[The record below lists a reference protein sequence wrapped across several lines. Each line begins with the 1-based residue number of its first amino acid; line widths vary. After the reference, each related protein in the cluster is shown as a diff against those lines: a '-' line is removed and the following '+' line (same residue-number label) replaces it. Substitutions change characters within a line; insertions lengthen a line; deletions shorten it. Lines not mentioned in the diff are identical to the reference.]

1 MEYLLYAILLYI
13 LSEFVFG
20 LLSNNNDFCDIV
32 AVVIRGIMYS
42 FCISFLIIWI
52 KKTSCEIHVFFD
64 YSLTFSLFGR
74 LLLFIAILLLSTFF
88 FLRKTKWYTLVAY
101 CKLYSK
107 ILALFSSSYIFSYSG
122 LCLLVA
128 DLSFSSITKLAVI
141 FVISWLYFFI
151 ISILWR
157 QSNGVFIMKTYPD
170 ILYLRSFNSDK
181 DKHQK
186 QIEESLVKVCN
197 NLNLRICKIAN
208 PIRFNSNE
216 REFCLPVSN
225 WKNELNFYI
234 ARAKYIFCIIDI
246 TKGVLWEMFEH
257 QKFINKYIYCIRNK
271 KTLQEILTNKI
282 FRKYDNSTLMISLK
296 TISKSHYNE
305 TIFLRIDSSECFYS
319 LSLKAIL
326 TNYKDNP
333 KTRSFTVDYS
343 YSEHIETANYKR
355 RDLLQ
360 RFERSLV
367 AFSNGLAKIPVYFII
382 PFMVLFFT
390 KWCFSKSGYLYFLS
404 LLKHIIILEKNL
416 LMQEGIFLNIS
427 VNIYD
432 FINEALTFSSIFLAI
447 ICIPII
453 IIHKIM
459 HEHYYTNVT
468 KEIISNI
475 LSFNIRTILALMI
488 AFLLVL
494 SAYNTINIINGD
506 ISNPNNWGKLL
517 LLSFSIGCVLSYRDN
532 FSYNTFQTRK
542 LILNNK
548 IMFNIHSHFIRILHE
563 IKY

>member
-1 MEYLLYAILLYI
+1 MEFLLYAILLYI

-20 LLSNNNDFCDIV
+20 LLSDNNDFCDIV

-42 FCISFLIIWI
+42 FCISFLMIWI
-52 KKTSCEIHVFFD
+52 KKTSCTIHGFFD
-64 YSLTFSLFGR
+64 YSLTFSLFGC
-74 LLLFIAILLLSTFF
+74 LILFVTILLLSSFF

-107 ILALFSSSYIFSYSG
+107 ILALFSSLYIFTYSG

-141 FVISWLYFFI
+141 FVISWVYFFI
-151 ISILWR
+151 ISTLWR
-157 QSNGVFIMKTYPD
+157 QSNGVFIMKLYPD

-186 QIEESLVKVCN
+186 QIEETLVKVCS

-208 PIRFNSNE
+208 PIRFNSNV

-246 TKGVLWEMFEH
+246 TEGVLWEMFEH
-257 QKFINKYIYCIRNK
+257 QEFINKYIYCIRNK
-271 KTLQEILTNKI
+271 NTLQEILTNKI
-282 FRKYDNSTLMISLK
+282 FRKFDNSKLMISLQ
-296 TISKSHYNE
+296 TISNLNYNG
-305 TIFLRIDSSECFYS
+305 TIFLRFDSSKCFYS
-319 LSLKAIL
+319 LNLKAIL

-333 KTRSFTVDYS
+333 KISSFTVDYTH
-343 YSEHIETANYKR
+343 SEHIENANYKR

-367 AFSNGLAKIPVYFII
+367 EFSNGLAKIPVFFII

-390 KWCFSKSGYLYFLS
+390 KWCFSLNGYIYFLR
-404 LLKHIIILEKNL
+404 LLEQILILQKDL
-416 LMQEGIFLNIS
+416 LLQEGIFLNVDIS
-427 VNIYD
+427 D
-432 FINEALTFSSIFLAI
+432 FINDALTFSSIFMAI

-453 IIHKIM
+453 IIHKVF
-459 HEHYYTNVT
+459 HELYHTNVI
-468 KEIISNI
+468 KEIICNT
-475 LSFNIRTILALMI
+475 LTFNIRTILMLII

-494 SAYNTINIINGD
+494 SAYNTINIIHGD

-517 LLSFSIGCVLSYRDN
+517 LLSFSVGWVQSYRDN
-532 FSYNTFQTRK
+532 FSYNTFQTRE

-548 IMFNIHSHFIRILHE
+548 VMFNIHSHFIRILHE

>member
-1 MEYLLYAILLYI
+1 MEFLLYAILLYI

-20 LLSNNNDFCDIV
+20 LLSDNNDFCDIV

-42 FCISFLIIWI
+42 FCISFLMIWI
-52 KKTSCEIHVFFD
+52 KKTSCTIHGFFD
-64 YSLTFSLFGR
+64 YSLTFSLFGC
-74 LLLFIAILLLSTFF
+74 LILFVTILLLSSFF

-107 ILALFSSSYIFSYSG
+107 ILALFSSLYIFTYSG

-141 FVISWLYFFI
+141 FVISWVYFFI
-151 ISILWR
+151 ISTLWR
-157 QSNGVFIMKTYPD
+157 QSNGVFIMKLYPD

-186 QIEESLVKVCN
+186 QIEETLVKVCS

-208 PIRFNSNE
+208 PIRFNSNV

-246 TKGVLWEMFEH
+246 TEGVLWEMFEH
-257 QKFINKYIYCIRNK
+257 QEFINKYIYCIRNK
-271 KTLQEILTNKI
+271 NTLQEILTNKI
-282 FRKYDNSTLMISLK
+282 FRKFDNSKLMISLK
-296 TISKSHYNE
+296 TISNLNYNG
-305 TIFLRIDSSECFYS
+305 TIFLRFDSSKCFYS
-319 LSLKAIL
+319 LNLKAIL

-333 KTRSFTVDYS
+333 KISSFTVDYTH
-343 YSEHIETANYKR
+343 SEHIENANYKR

-367 AFSNGLAKIPVYFII
+367 EFSNGLAKIPVFFII

-390 KWCFSKSGYLYFLS
+390 KWCFSLNGYIYFLR
-404 LLKHIIILEKNL
+404 LLEQILILQKDL
-416 LMQEGIFLNIS
+416 LLQEGIFLNVDIS
-427 VNIYD
+427 D
-432 FINEALTFSSIFLAI
+432 FINDALTFSSIFMAI

-453 IIHKIM
+453 IIHKVF
-459 HEHYYTNVT
+459 HELYHTNVI
-468 KEIISNI
+468 KEIICNT
-475 LSFNIRTILALMI
+475 LTFNIRTILMLII

-494 SAYNTINIINGD
+494 SAYNTINIIHGD

-517 LLSFSIGCVLSYRDN
+517 LLSFSVGWVQSYRDN
-532 FSYNTFQTRK
+532 FSYNTFQTRE

-548 IMFNIHSHFIRILHE
+548 VMFNIHSHFIRILHE

>member
-1 MEYLLYAILLYI
+1 MEYLLYAILIYI

-20 LLSNNNDFCDIV
+20 LLSDNNDFCDLV

-42 FCISFLIIWI
+42 FCISCLIIWI
-52 KKTSCEIHVFFD
+52 KKTSCAIHGFFD
-64 YSLTFSLFGR
+64 YSLTFSLFGC
-74 LLLFIAILLLSTFF
+74 LLLFITILLLSTFF

-107 ILALFSSSYIFSYSG
+107 ILALFSSLYIFTYSG

-151 ISILWR
+151 ISTLWR

-208 PIRFNSNE
+208 PIRFNSNV

-246 TKGVLWEMFEH
+246 TEGVLWEMFEH

-282 FRKYDNSTLMISLK
+282 FRKYDNSKLMISLK
-296 TISKSHYNE
+296 TISKSNYNG
-305 TIFLRIDSSECFYS
+305 TTFLRIDSSECFYS

-333 KTRSFTVDYS
+333 KTSSFTVDYS
-343 YSEHIETANYKR
+343 YSEQIETANYKR

-367 AFSNGLAKIPVYFII
+367 AFSNGLAKIPVFFII
-382 PFMVLFFT
+382 QFMVLFFT
-390 KWCFSKSGYLYFLS
+390 KWCFSKNGYIYFLS
-404 LLKHIIILEKNL
+404 LLKHIVIFEKDL
-416 LMQEGIFLNIS
+416 LLQGIFLNVSVDIS
-427 VNIYD
+427 D

-453 IIHKIM
+453 IIHKFF
-459 HEHYYTNVT
+459 HELYYTNVT
-468 KEIISNI
+468 KEIICNT
-475 LSFNIRTILALMI
+475 LTFNIRTILMLMI

-517 LLSFSIGCVLSYRDN
+517 LLSFSIGWVQSYRDN

-542 LILNNK
+542 LFLKNK
-548 IMFNIHSHFIRILHE
+548 VMFNIHSHFIRILHE

>member
-1 MEYLLYAILLYI
+1 MEFLLYAILLYI

-20 LLSNNNDFCDIV
+20 LLSDNNDFCDIV

-42 FCISFLIIWI
+42 FCISFLMIWI
-52 KKTSCEIHVFFD
+52 KKTSCTIHGFFD
-64 YSLTFSLFGR
+64 YSLTFSLFGC
-74 LLLFIAILLLSTFF
+74 LILFVTILLLSSFF

-107 ILALFSSSYIFSYSG
+107 ILALFSSLYIFTYSG

-141 FVISWLYFFI
+141 FVISWVYFFI
-151 ISILWR
+151 ISTLWR
-157 QSNGVFIMKTYPD
+157 QSNGVFIMKLYPD

-186 QIEESLVKVCN
+186 QIEETLVKVCS

-208 PIRFNSNE
+208 PIRFNSNV
-216 REFCLPVSN
+216 REFCLPFSN
-225 WKNELNFYI
+225 WINELNFYI

-246 TKGVLWEMFEH
+246 TEGVLWEMFEH
-257 QKFINKYIYCIRNK
+257 QEFINKYIYCIRNK
-271 KTLQEILTNKI
+271 NTLQEILTNKI
-282 FRKYDNSTLMISLK
+282 FRKFDNSKLMISLK
-296 TISKSHYNE
+296 TISNLNYNG
-305 TIFLRIDSSECFYS
+305 TIFLRFDSSKCFYS
-319 LSLKAIL
+319 LNLKAIL

-333 KTRSFTVDYS
+333 KISSFTVDYTH
-343 YSEHIETANYKR
+343 SEHIENANYKR

-367 AFSNGLAKIPVYFII
+367 EFSNGLAKIPVFFII

-390 KWCFSKSGYLYFLS
+390 KWCFSLNGYIYFLR
-404 LLKHIIILEKNL
+404 LLEQILILQKDL
-416 LMQEGIFLNIS
+416 LLQEGIFLNVDIS
-427 VNIYD
+427 D
-432 FINEALTFSSIFLAI
+432 FINDALTFSSIFMAI

-453 IIHKIM
+453 IIHKVF
-459 HEHYYTNVT
+459 HELYHTNVI
-468 KEIISNI
+468 KEIICNT
-475 LSFNIRTILALMI
+475 LTFNIRTILMLII

-494 SAYNTINIINGD
+494 SAYNTINIIHGD
-506 ISNPNNWGKLL
+506 ISNLNNWGKLL
-517 LLSFSIGCVLSYRDN
+517 LLSFSVGWVQSYRDN
-532 FSYNTFQTRK
+532 FSYNTFQTRE

-548 IMFNIHSHFIRILHE
+548 VMFNIHSHFIRILHE

>member
-1 MEYLLYAILLYI
+1 MEFLLYAILLYI

-20 LLSNNNDFCDIV
+20 LLSDNNDFCDIV

-42 FCISFLIIWI
+42 FCISFLMIWI
-52 KKTSCEIHVFFD
+52 KKTSCTIHGFFD
-64 YSLTFSLFGR
+64 YSLTFSLFGC
-74 LLLFIAILLLSTFF
+74 LILFVTILLLSSFF
-88 FLRKTKWYTLVAY
+88 FLRKTKWYTLAAY

-107 ILALFSSSYIFSYSG
+107 ILALFSSLYIFTYSG

-141 FVISWLYFFI
+141 FVISWVYFFI
-151 ISILWR
+151 ISTLWR
-157 QSNGVFIMKTYPD
+157 QSNGVFIMKLYPD

-186 QIEESLVKVCN
+186 QIEETLVKVCS

-208 PIRFNSNE
+208 PIRFNSNV

-246 TKGVLWEMFEH
+246 TEGVLWEMFEH
-257 QKFINKYIYCIRNK
+257 QEFINKYIYCIRNK
-271 KTLQEILTNKI
+271 NTLQEILTNKI
-282 FRKYDNSTLMISLK
+282 FRKFDNSKLMISLK
-296 TISKSHYNE
+296 TISNLNYNG
-305 TIFLRIDSSECFYS
+305 TIFLRFDSSKCFYS
-319 LSLKAIL
+319 LNLKAIL

-333 KTRSFTVDYS
+333 KISSFTVDYTH
-343 YSEHIETANYKR
+343 SEHIENANYKR

-367 AFSNGLAKIPVYFII
+367 EFSNGLAKIPVFFII

-390 KWCFSKSGYLYFLS
+390 KWCFSLNGYIYFLR
-404 LLKHIIILEKNL
+404 LLEQILILQKDL
-416 LMQEGIFLNIS
+416 LLQEGIFLNVDIS
-427 VNIYD
+427 D
-432 FINEALTFSSIFLAI
+432 FINDALTFSSIFMAI

-453 IIHKIM
+453 IIHKVF
-459 HEHYYTNVT
+459 HELYHTNVI
-468 KEIISNI
+468 KEIICNT
-475 LSFNIRTILALMI
+475 LTFNIRTILMLII

-494 SAYNTINIINGD
+494 SAYNTINIIHGD

-517 LLSFSIGCVLSYRDN
+517 LLSFSVGWVQFYRDN
-532 FSYNTFQTRK
+532 FSYNTFQTRE

-548 IMFNIHSHFIRILHE
+548 VMFNIHSHFIRILHE

>member
-1 MEYLLYAILLYI
+1 
-13 LSEFVFG
+13 
-20 LLSNNNDFCDIV
+20 
-32 AVVIRGIMYS
+32 
-42 FCISFLIIWI
+42 
-52 KKTSCEIHVFFD
+52 
-64 YSLTFSLFGR
+64 
-74 LLLFIAILLLSTFF
+74 
-88 FLRKTKWYTLVAY
+88 
-101 CKLYSK
+101 
-107 ILALFSSSYIFSYSG
+107 
-122 LCLLVA
+122 
-128 DLSFSSITKLAVI
+128 
-141 FVISWLYFFI
+141 
-151 ISILWR
+151 
-157 QSNGVFIMKTYPD
+157 MKTYPD

-208 PIRFNSNE
+208 PIRFNSNV

-246 TKGVLWEMFEH
+246 TEGVLWEMFEH

-282 FRKYDNSTLMISLK
+282 FRKYDNSKLMISLK
-296 TISKSHYNE
+296 TISKSNYNG

-333 KTRSFTVDYS
+333 KTSSFTVDYS
-343 YSEHIETANYKR
+343 YSEQIETANYKR

-367 AFSNGLAKIPVYFII
+367 AFSNGLAKIPVFFII

-390 KWCFSKSGYLYFLS
+390 KWCFSKNGYIYFLS
-404 LLKHIIILEKNL
+404 LLKHIVIFEKDL
-416 LMQEGIFLNIS
+416 LLQGIFLNVSVDIS
-427 VNIYD
+427 D

-453 IIHKIM
+453 IIHKFF
-459 HEHYYTNVT
+459 HELYYTNVT
-468 KEIISNI
+468 KEIICNT
-475 LSFNIRTILALMI
+475 LTFNIRTILMLMI

-517 LLSFSIGCVLSYRDN
+517 LLSFSIGWVQSYRDN

-542 LILNNK
+542 LILKNK
-548 IMFNIHSHFIRILHE
+548 VMFNIHSHFIRILHE

>member
-20 LLSNNNDFCDIV
+20 LLSDNNVFCDIV

-42 FCISFLIIWI
+42 FCISFLMIWI
-52 KKTSCEIHVFFD
+52 KKTSCAIHGFFD
-64 YSLTFSLFGR
+64 YSLTFSLFGC
-74 LLLFIAILLLSTFF
+74 LILFVTILLLSSFF

-107 ILALFSSSYIFSYSG
+107 ILALFSSLYIFTYSG

-141 FVISWLYFFI
+141 FVISWVYFFI
-151 ISILWR
+151 ISTLWR
-157 QSNGVFIMKTYPD
+157 QSNGVFIMKLYPD

-186 QIEESLVKVCN
+186 QIEETLVKVCS

-208 PIRFNSNE
+208 PIRFNSNV

-246 TKGVLWEMFEH
+246 TEGVLWEMFEH
-257 QKFINKYIYCIRNK
+257 QEFINKYIYCIRNK
-271 KTLQEILTNKI
+271 NTLQEILTNKI
-282 FRKYDNSTLMISLK
+282 FRKFDNSKLMISLK
-296 TISKSHYNE
+296 TISNLNYNG
-305 TIFLRIDSSECFYS
+305 TIFLRFDSSKCFYS
-319 LSLKAIL
+319 LNLKAIL

-333 KTRSFTVDYS
+333 KISSFTVDYTH
-343 YSEHIETANYKR
+343 SEHIENANYKR

-367 AFSNGLAKIPVYFII
+367 EFSNGLAKIPVFFII

-390 KWCFSKSGYLYFLS
+390 KWCFSLNGYIYFLS
-404 LLKHIIILEKNL
+404 LLTHILILQKDL
-416 LMQEGIFLNIS
+416 LLQEGIFLNVDIS
-427 VNIYD
+427 D

-453 IIHKIM
+453 IIHKVF
-459 HEHYYTNVT
+459 HELYHTNVT
-468 KEIISNI
+468 KEIICNT
-475 LSFNIRTILALMI
+475 LTFNIRTILMLMI

-517 LLSFSIGCVLSYRDN
+517 LLSFSIGWVQSCRDN
-532 FSYNTFQTRK
+532 FSYNTSQTRE
-542 LILNNK
+542 LVLNNK
-548 IMFNIHSHFIRILHE
+548 VMFNIHSHFIRILHE

>member
-1 MEYLLYAILLYI
+1 MEFLLYAILLYI

-20 LLSNNNDFCDIV
+20 LLSDNNDFCDIV

-42 FCISFLIIWI
+42 FCISFLMIWI
-52 KKTSCEIHVFFD
+52 KKTSCTIHGFFD
-64 YSLTFSLFGR
+64 YSLTFSLFGC
-74 LLLFIAILLLSTFF
+74 LILFVTILLLSSFF

-107 ILALFSSSYIFSYSG
+107 ILALFSSLYIFTYSG

-141 FVISWLYFFI
+141 FVISWVYFFI
-151 ISILWR
+151 ISTLWR
-157 QSNGVFIMKTYPD
+157 QSNGVFIMKLYPD

-186 QIEESLVKVCN
+186 QIEETLVKVCS

-208 PIRFNSNE
+208 PIRFNSNV

-246 TKGVLWEMFEH
+246 TEGVLWEMFEH
-257 QKFINKYIYCIRNK
+257 QEFINKYIYCIRNK
-271 KTLQEILTNKI
+271 NTLQEILTNKI
-282 FRKYDNSTLMISLK
+282 FRKFDNSKLMISLK
-296 TISKSHYNE
+296 TISNLNYNG
-305 TIFLRIDSSECFYS
+305 TIFLRFDSSKCFYS
-319 LSLKAIL
+319 LNLKAIL

-333 KTRSFTVDYS
+333 KISSFTVDYTH
-343 YSEHIETANYKR
+343 SEYIENANYKR

-367 AFSNGLAKIPVYFII
+367 DFSNGLAKIPVFFII

-390 KWCFSKSGYLYFLS
+390 KWCFSLNGYIYFLR
-404 LLKHIIILEKNL
+404 LLEQILILQKDL
-416 LMQEGIFLNIS
+416 LLQEGIFLNVDIS
-427 VNIYD
+427 D
-432 FINEALTFSSIFLAI
+432 FINDALTFSSIFMAI

-453 IIHKIM
+453 IIHKVF
-459 HEHYYTNVT
+459 HELYHTNVI
-468 KEIISNI
+468 KEIICNT
-475 LSFNIRTILALMI
+475 LTFNIRTILMLII

-494 SAYNTINIINGD
+494 SAYNTINIIHGD

-517 LLSFSIGCVLSYRDN
+517 LLSFSVGWVQSYRDN
-532 FSYNTFQTRK
+532 FSYNTFQTRE

-548 IMFNIHSHFIRILHE
+548 VMFNIHSHFIRILHE